1 LIDAFMFTYKS
12 ENSNDRIQMKTKTK
26 KKDCKMRGTS
36 VISHLLREDALLGRL
51 VHKWSWTRRYVLP
64 AAKLV
69 GQAFERNMKM
79 MKFKNSRI

>member
-1 LIDAFMFTYKS
+1 MNPRLDKEQS
-12 ENSNDRIQMKTKTK
+12 KH
-26 KKDCKMRGTS
+26 
-36 VISHLLREDALLGRL
+36 ISHLLREDALLERPL
-51 VHKWSWTRRYVLP
+51 HKCSWTRRYVLP

>member
-1 LIDAFMFTYKS
+1 MNPRLDKEQS
-12 ENSNDRIQMKTKTK
+12 KH
-26 KKDCKMRGTS
+26 
-36 VISHLLREDALLGRL
+36 ISHLVREDALLERP
-51 VHKWSWTRRYVLP
+51 VHKCSWNTKYVLP